1 MTPEAYATSICSK
14 RSSAVNVPFV
24 EVTLDGWSPRV
35 AQCHENADAWVRAN
49 PGSSVVRGWVT
60 YASFGDAGF
69 GLTAHS
75 VVRGADGLLLDI
87 TPLCDESL
95 RQGMRFIE
103 HDGDAA
109 SYDELKKFSIKIHC
123 LSCGGSAP
131 TDEPSQ
137 IEDDEIG
144 EEE

>member
-1 MTPEAYATSICSK
+1 MNRADYEVSVCARIK
-14 RSSAVNVPFV
+14 QAVRVPFEKV
-24 EVTLDGWSPRV
+24 AADGWLPQV
-35 AQCHENADAWVRAN
+35 AQCHENADVWVRAN

-60 YASFGDAGF
+60 YVSFGDAGF

-75 VVRGADGLLLDI
+75 VVRSASGLLIDI

-109 SYDELKKFSIKIHC
+109 SYDELKKVSIIIHC
-123 LSCGGSAP
+123 LACCGDASA
-131 TDEPSQ
+131 EELFQ
-137 IEDDEIG
+137 IEDNETG